1 MRRWPASQK
10 KSNLQNRTRP
20 HTMSS
25 VRTKRQKK
33 DVMTPVEPPPTLLMP
48 PPTIWI
54 WRRRLPQ
61 PQLIHRPG
69 QMWPIPFIG
78 RRHQSNLSRSC
89 LWWPVP
95 SLIWRERRLNLS
107 RRSDLMLPVPLAT
120 SMEKVSVESE
130 PPLSVAAR
138 APLINTER
146 ASVEP
151 KPLPVSVAAHAPNN
165 ARPPSPPLSPCT
177 TPRNTRPVMII

>member
-1 MRRWPASQK
+1 
-10 KSNLQNRTRP
+10 
-20 HTMSS
+20 MSS

-69 QMWPIPFIG
+69 EMWPIPFIR